1 MRVQVT
7 DTPRLFSTRRNPR
20 WITLRVITGAVKL
33 GTEQIELLSG
43 YGLPI
48 ATTDNIVSVVWPED
62 QLWIQ
67 SSPPGTVADVEL
79 VL

>member
-1 MRVQVT
+1 M
-7 DTPRLFSTRRNPR
+7 
-20 WITLRVITGAVKL
+20 ITGAVQL

-43 YGLPI
+43 YGLPV
-48 ATTDNIVSVVWPED
+48 ATTDNILSVVWPED

-67 SSPPGTVADVEL
+67 SSPLGTVADVEL